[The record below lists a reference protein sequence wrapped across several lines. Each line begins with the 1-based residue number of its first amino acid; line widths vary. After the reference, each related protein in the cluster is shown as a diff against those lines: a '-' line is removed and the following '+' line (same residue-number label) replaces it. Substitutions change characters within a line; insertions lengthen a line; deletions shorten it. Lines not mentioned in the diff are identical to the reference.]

1 MNLRAFRPT
10 PIVFAASVVGFLIV
24 PAAAPPLFAQT
35 LAATP
40 VARAAKKPI
49 THDVYDGWRA
59 IQNPTLSRDGT
70 WLVYVLAPQDGDGE
84 LVTRSLKTDREWRA
98 PRGVRPQISA
108 DGRFVAFAVAPLKA
122 DVDKAKKAKKKPD
135 EMPKSGLGLMD
146 LATGAVTTVE
156 RVKRFS
162 LPEKG
167 AGRFVAY
174 LMEPASDAK
183 KPDPAEK
190 PAATTPTAP
199 PDDKKDDK
207 SAKKKEPGTDL
218 MLRDLVS
225 SAPPVTLPEVADFAW
240 NKEGTALAF
249 TVSSTAKTPQKDS
262 KDGAFVL
269 PVRVAGERA
278 ASLGKPAALLTGLGN
293 YKNLTWD
300 DKGSQIAF
308 VSDRDDYKADTPAFR
323 LYHWSDG
330 EKSAREAA
338 AAATPGML
346 PGLVVSD
353 SANLRFSK
361 NGARLFFGMARAPKP
376 KPAKDA
382 PEPIAVDIWSWKD
395 AELQTQQK
403 VGADAEKKRGFW
415 AVYHV
420 RDRRVV
426 ALGSLDLPVIAFD
439 ENGDAPIAVG
449 LSNLAY
455 RPLASWD
462 AGYSDVF
469 LVSLNDN
476 KRTPVLTK
484 QRVTPA
490 LSPGGRYLLY
500 WSDADRAW
508 WTVRVRDNKRVCLTA
523 KLAVRFDD
531 EENDSPEP
539 AAPYGAAGW
548 TKDDASV
555 LVYDRYDVWEI
566 RPDDPASAARS
577 VTNGR
582 GRLTQTVFRYQ
593 GLDPDER
600 VLPTD
605 KPLLL
610 DAKNDRTKASG
621 FYQTGVPLAAQT
633 VADPRRLL
641 MLDKA
646 FGEPI
651 KAKESDTLVVT
662 ESRFDEFPNL
672 WATNAAFADPPRRVS
687 DANPQMAAYRWGKS
701 ELIEY
706 ANADGKTLR
715 AILTRPDDFDPAKRY
730 PLLVYIYEK
739 LSDGLHRFS
748 APNPGTSINKAR
760 YVSNGYVILEPDIIY
775 TPGYPGESALK
786 CVVPAVQK
794 VLSLGYVDP
803 ARVGI
808 QGHSWGGYQID
819 YLLTRTN
826 LFRCAEAGAA
836 VSDMVSAYGGIR
848 YTTGVSRAF
857 QYERTQ
863 SRIGTPPWA
872 SPLLYLENSPI
883 FWVDKVTTPYLTIH
897 NDADGAVPW
906 TQGIEFFTAL
916 RRLGKEAYLFNFNGE
931 DHGLQQRE
939 NQKYWT
945 VHLAEFFDHFLLNAP
960 LPSWMDAPVPY
971 LERGARDLTN
981 VYKPATT
988 PEMAAPVTAPR

>member
-1 MNLRAFRPT
+1 MNLRASCPLARLL
-10 PIVFAASVVGFLIV
+10 AASVVGFLVV

-35 LAATP
+35 PAATP
-40 VARAAKKPI
+40 IARAAKKPI
-49 THDVYDGWRA
+49 THDVYDGWRS

-84 LVTRSLKTDREWRA
+84 LVARNLKNGHERRA
-98 PRGVRPQISA
+98 SRGVRPQISA
-108 DGRFVAFAVAPLKA
+108 DARFVAFAVAPLKA

-135 EMPKSGLGLMD
+135 EMPKSGLGLLD
-146 LATGAVTTVE
+146 LSSGFVTTVE

-174 LMEPASDAK
+174 LMEPVADAK
-183 KPDPAEK
+183 KPVAV
-190 PAATTPTAP
+190 AS

-207 SAKKKEPGTDL
+207 PARKKEPGTEL
-218 MLRDLVS
+218 VLRDLVS
-225 SAPPVTLPEVADFAW
+225 GAPPVTLPEVADFAW
-240 NKEGTALAF
+240 NKDGTVLAYA
-249 TVSSTAKTPQKDS
+249 VSSAAKTPE

-278 ASLGKPAALLTGLGN
+278 ASLGRPVALLTGQGN

-300 DKGSQIAF
+300 DKGGQLAF
-308 VSDRDDYKADTPAFR
+308 VSDRDDYKADAPTAK
-323 LYHWSDG
+323 LYHWADDDKAA
-330 EKSAREAA
+330 EIAA
-338 AAATPGML
+338 ATTPGML

-353 SANLRFSK
+353 SANLQFSK
-361 NGARLFFGMARAPKP
+361 DGARLFFGMTRAPKP

-382 PEPIAVDIWSWKD
+382 PEPVAVDIWSWKD
-395 AELQTQQK
+395 PELQTQQK
-403 VGADAEKKRGFW
+403 VGADAEKKRSFW

-420 RDRRVV
+420 KDRRVI
-426 ALGSLDLPVIAFD
+426 ALGAPDLPVVNFD
-439 ENGDAPIAVG
+439 ENGDADVTVG

-462 AGYSDVF
+462 AGYSDVL
-469 LVSLNDN
+469 LVNRNDG

-484 QRVTPA
+484 QRVTPT

-500 WSDADRAW
+500 WNDADRAW
-508 WTVRVRDNKRVCLTA
+508 WSYRVKDGRRANLTGR
-523 KLAVRFDD
+523 LAVRFDD
-531 EENDSPEP
+531 EENDTPEP
-539 AAPYGAAGW
+539 ADPYGVAGW

-566 RPDDPASAARS
+566 RLDDPVSAAARS

-582 GRLTQTVFRYQ
+582 GRLTETVFRYQ
-593 GLDPDER
+593 RLDPDER

-621 FYQTGVPLAAQT
+621 FYTTGAPLAART
-633 VADPRRLL
+633 FAVADPRRLV

-646 FGEPI
+646 FGEPV
-651 KAKESDTLVVT
+651 KAKEADTIVVT
-662 ESRFDEFPNL
+662 QSRFDEFPNL
-672 WATNAAFADPPRRVS
+672 WATDTTFANARRVS
-687 DANPQMAAYRWGKS
+687 DANPQMNAYRWGKS
-701 ELIEY
+701 ELITY
-706 ANADGKTLR
+706 TNADGKTLR
-715 AILTRPDDFDPAKRY
+715 AVLTRPDDFDPAKRY

-739 LSDGLHRFS
+739 LSDNLHRFS

-760 YVSNGYVILEPDIIY
+760 YVSNGYVVLEPDIVY

-794 VLSLGYVDP
+794 VLSYGYVDP

-848 YTTGVSRAF
+848 YGTGVSRAF

-883 FWVDKVTTPYLTIH
+883 FWVDKVTTPYLTLH

-945 VHLAEFFDHFLLNAP
+945 VHLAEFFDHFLLGAP
-960 LPSWMDAPVPY
+960 LPSWMDAPTPY
-971 LERGARDLTN
+971 LERGARDLTTI
-981 VYKPATT
+981 YKPGGEVK
-988 PEMAAPVTAPR
+988 PEAAAAAGGK

>member
-1 MNLRAFRPT
+1 MNSSRPAALFALL
-10 PIVFAASVVGFLIV
+10 FAAS
-24 PAAAPPLFAQT
+24 AAPPLFAQT
-35 LAATP
+35 PATLIAPAAS
-40 VARAAKKPI
+40 RGAAKKPI

-59 IQNPTLSRDGT
+59 IQNPTLSRHGT
-70 WLVYVLAPQDGDGE
+70 WLVYTLAPQDGDGE
-84 LVTRSLKTDREWRA
+84 LVVRNLKTNQEFRA

-108 DGRFVAFAVAPLKA
+108 NAKFVAFAIAPLKA

-135 EMPKSGLGLMD
+135 EMPKSGLGLLD
-146 LATGAVTTVE
+146 LSTGAVTTIE

-174 LMEPASDAK
+174 LMEPAPDAK
-183 KPDPAEK
+183 KPAADGGEK
-190 PAATTPTAP
+190 PVAGTTPATST
-199 PDDKKDDK
+199 DDKKDDK
-207 SAKKKEPGTDL
+207 PAKKKEPGTDL
-218 MLRDLVS
+218 VLRDLLS
-225 SAPPVTLPEVADFAW
+225 GAPPVTLPEVADFAW
-240 NKEGTALAF
+240 DKDGTALAY
-249 TVSSTAKTPQKDS
+249 TVSSAAKTPEKDS
-262 KDGAFVL
+262 RDGAFVL

-278 ASLGKPAALLTGLGN
+278 ASLGKPAPLLTGLGN
-293 YKNLTWD
+293 FKNLTWD
-300 DKGSQIAF
+300 DKGAQLAF
-308 VSDRDDYKADTPAFR
+308 VSDRDDYKADTPTFR
-323 LYHWSDG
+323 LYHWADG
-330 EKSAREAA
+330 VKSAAQV
-338 AAATPGML
+338 AATATTGML

-353 SANLRFSK
+353 DAHPVFSK
-361 NGARLFFGMARAPKP
+361 DGARLFFGMTRAPKP
-376 KPAKDA
+376 KPTKDA
-382 PEPIAVDIWSWKD
+382 PEPVAVDIWSWKD

-403 VGADAEKKRGFW
+403 LRADDEKKRSYR

-420 RDRRVV
+420 RARRIV
-426 ALGSLDLPVIAFD
+426 ALGAPDLPTVSVD
-439 ENGDAPIAVG
+439 EDTNPDVALAA
-449 LSNLAY
+449 SNLTY
-455 RPLASWD
+455 RSLASWD
-462 AGYSDVF
+462 TGYSDVF
-469 LVSLNDN
+469 LVNLNDG

-484 QRVTPA
+484 QRVTPT
-490 LSPGGRYLLY
+490 LSPGGRFVLY
-500 WSDADRAW
+500 WNDADRAW
-508 WTVRVRDNKRVCLTA
+508 WTFRVKDGKRVCLTA
-523 KLAVRFDD
+523 KLPVRFDD
-531 EENDSPEP
+531 EENDTPEP
-539 AAPYGAAGW
+539 ARPYGAAGW

-566 RPDDPASAARS
+566 RPDDPASARS

-582 GRLTQTVFRYQ
+582 GRLTETVFRYQ
-593 GLDPDER
+593 RLDPDER

-621 FYQTGVPLAAQT
+621 FYTTGAPLNT
-633 VADPRRLL
+633 RTFTTADPRRLV

-646 FGEPI
+646 FGEPV
-651 KAKESDTLVVT
+651 KAKESETLVVT
-662 ESRFDEFPNL
+662 QSRFDEFPNL
-672 WATNAAFADPPRRVS
+672 WATDTAFTAPRRVS
-687 DANPQMAAYRWGKS
+687 DANPQMASYRWGKS

-706 ANADGKTLR
+706 TNADGKILR
-715 AILTRPDDFDPAKRY
+715 AVLTRPDDFDPSKRY

-739 LSDGLHRFS
+739 LSDNLHRHS

-760 YVSNGYVILEPDIIY
+760 YVSNGYVVLEPDIVY

-794 VLSLGYVDP
+794 VLSYGYVDP

-808 QGHSWGGYQID
+808 QGHSWGGYQIN

-826 LFRCAEAGAA
+826 LFRCAEAGATVA
-836 VSDMVSAYGGIR
+836 NMVSAYGGIR
-848 YTTGVSRAF
+848 YGTGVSRAF

-863 SRIGTPPWA
+863 SRIGTPPWT

-883 FWVDKVTTPYLTIH
+883 FWVDKVTTPYLTLH

-960 LPSWMDAPVPY
+960 LPSWMDAPVPF
-971 LERGARDLTN
+971 LERGTRDLTN
-981 VYKPATT
+981 VYKPGGAT
-988 PEMAAPVTAPR
+988 PK